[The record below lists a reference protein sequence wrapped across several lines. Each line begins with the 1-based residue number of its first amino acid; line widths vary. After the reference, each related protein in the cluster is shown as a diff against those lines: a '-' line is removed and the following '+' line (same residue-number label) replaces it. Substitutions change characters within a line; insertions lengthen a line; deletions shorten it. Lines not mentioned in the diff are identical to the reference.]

1 MILEF
6 YLEKEEHEDSNQFFV
21 SLEVRAVYDYWF
33 VFKLPAIDLPAVLLH
48 SMSVLQT
55 QAMLLSLTIVLP
67 SRVSHQQFTHR
78 AHFLCYWNGSRVI
91 SEPIAS
97 HVYEYSHQYY
107 GSGDCTQVAFSPL
120 VGVAVGQMEKGA
132 VSAFHKAAEGRVD
145 ESPQRVTE
153 AQQKC
158 HLTVPTWMCSKVWN
172 LHFVVLVHAVW
183 KRLNL
188 YNCYLPTFS
197 YVNLTFSILIG
208 RKFMMTHFLLY

>member
-1 MILEF
+1 M
-6 YLEKEEHEDSNQFFV
+6 
-21 SLEVRAVYDYWF
+21 RAVHGYWF

-48 SMSVLQT
+48 SISLLHT
-55 QAMLLSLTIVLP
+55 QAMLISLSIVLP
-67 SRVSHQQFTHR
+67 SKVSHQQFTHR
-78 AHFLCYWNGSRVI
+78 AHFLWYWNVSRVI
-91 SEPIAS
+91 SDLIAI

-158 HLTVPTWMCSKVWN
+158 HLTVPTWMWSKVWN
-172 LHFVVLVHAVW
+172 FHFAVLVHAMW

-197 YVNLTFSILIG
+197 YVHLTYSILIG
-208 RKFMMTHFLLY
+208 RKFIMTHFFVY